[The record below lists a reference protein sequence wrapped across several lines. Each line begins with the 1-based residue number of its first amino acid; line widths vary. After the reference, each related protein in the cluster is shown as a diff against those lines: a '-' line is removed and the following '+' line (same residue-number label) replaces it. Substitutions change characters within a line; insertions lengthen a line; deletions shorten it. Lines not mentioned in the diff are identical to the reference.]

1 MTGFKDV
8 FTYLSFVSQG
18 KEKEFN
24 ELFDQ
29 ALEKVRKEY
38 LGKEYPI
45 YIGEKEVK
53 TEAKLVEKSPIDGS
67 LVCIC
72 QKGDREVTRQAI
84 AEAKR
89 MFDEWSGYGWRKR
102 AQIMRKAADIVE
114 KNKFELAAI
123 LSIENGKNRLESI
136 GEVDEAIN
144 FLRYYAYLLTSN
156 KGYNAVA
163 KLTSK
168 GAKIKYGFQGSVTKT
183 EVIEQRML
191 PYGVF
196 GIIAPFNF
204 PVSIST
210 GMSVGALIT
219 GNTAILKPS
228 STGNMTMLTGIMIYK
243 YLIEAGVPKG
253 AFNVVTGPGSE
264 VGDELVVNPEVSG
277 IAFTGSKDVGK
288 SMIKKAYDLGLNKV
302 FIVEMGGKN
311 PAIVTETANI
321 EEAAQGIISAA
332 FGYQGQ
338 KCSALSR
345 LYVHKK
351 VKDALVEELV
361 RRSKELSIGDPT
373 KEGVYLGPL
382 ISEEAYNR
390 YVWAVDLGRKDGK
403 IIFGGNRV
411 DVGLNGYY
419 VEPTLIELKHGHE
432 LFKRELFLPILV
444 MDTYEDFSEAIRMA
458 NDTEY
463 GLTAGLYTG
472 KEEEIEEFKRKIEA
486 GVVYVNRSA
495 SATTGA
501 MVGYHPFVG
510 WKSSGFTGKGAGGR
524 FYLLQFLREQSFSV
538 SQ

>member
-1 MTGFKDV
+1 MNGFKDV
-8 FTYLSFVSQG
+8 FTYLSYVSEG
-18 KEKEFN
+18 KDAEFH
-24 ELFDQ
+24 ELFEQ
-29 ALEKVRKEY
+29 AVEKVKKEY
-38 LGKEYPI
+38 IGKEYPI
-45 YIGEKEVK
+45 YVGEKELK
-53 TEAKLVEKSPIDGS
+53 TDAKLVEKSPIDGS
-67 LVCIC
+67 TVCIC
-72 QKGDREVTRQAI
+72 QKGDREITRKGI
-84 AEAKR
+84 AEAKSA
-89 MFDEWSGYGWRKR
+89 FESWFELGWNKR
-102 AQIMRKAADIVE
+102 AAIMRKAANIIE
-114 KNKFELAAI
+114 KNKFELAAV

-144 FLRYYAYLLTSN
+144 FLRYYAYLLASN
-156 KGYNAVA
+156 KGYNQTV

-168 GAKIKYGFQGSVTKT
+168 GVKIKYGFQGSVTKT
-183 EVIEQRML
+183 EVIEQRMV

-228 STGNMTMLTGIMIYK
+228 STGNMTMLTGIMIYN

-253 AFNVVTGPGSE
+253 VYNVITGPGSE
-264 VGDELVVNPEVSG
+264 VGDELVINPDVAG

-302 FIVEMGGKN
+302 FVVEMGGKN

-351 VKDALVEELV
+351 VKDVLVEEV
-361 RRSKELSIGDPT
+361 VKRIKELTIGDPLK
-373 KEGVYLGPL
+373 KEVYLGPL
-382 ISEEAYNR
+382 ISEEAYQR
-390 YVWAVDLGRKDGK
+390 YVWAVNLGQKDGK
-403 IIFGGNRV
+403 VIYGGKRV

-432 LFKRELFLPILV
+432 LFKKELFLPILV
-444 MDTYEDFSEAIRMA
+444 MDSFENFSDAINMA

-472 KEEEIEEFKRKIEA
+472 KKEEIDEFKRRIQA

-501 MVGYHPFVG
+501 IVGYHPFVG
-510 WKSSGFTGKGAGGR
+510 WKSSGFTGKGAGSR
-524 FYLLQFLREQSFSV
+524 FYLLQFLKEQSFSV
-538 SQ
+538 SS